1 MVKARIKNTSRPSVT
16 ANNDDNAAC
25 RANDLISRLP
35 RLLYFGDVPVESSY
49 HGSALLFRL
58 LQRYPVEKLGIIESG
73 TSVSKQERRLPGVN
87 YTDFS
92 LRGSRWLNT
101 RFHRWV
107 SAYYTLSASRRARSI
122 ALIDGFQANAVLT
135 VAHGYG
141 WLTAAQYA
149 KQHELP
155 LHLIIHDDRPRSAT
169 NSLISKYLEVTFGT
183 IYRRAASRLCV
194 SPFMCEEYRR
204 RYASNGVVLY
214 PSRASDCPNFFA
226 PPERLGGNDQPFT
239 VAFGGTINSAG
250 YVRALTALASLLEKV
265 RGKLLIFGP
274 LTRRVAH
281 KIGLARPNIVLRGIL
296 SSHELMQKFR
306 DEADVLFVP
315 MSFDS
320 ADRANMEI
328 SFPSKLTDYSAVGL
342 PLLIYGPTYCSAV
355 RWARENP
362 RVAEVVDNENPTVLS
377 EALRRL
383 AASPAHRIALGTH
396 ALLVG
401 RRYFT
406 QEAAQAIFERALV
419 SRDISY

>member
-1 MVKARIKNTSRPSVT
+1 M
-16 ANNDDNAAC
+16 
-25 RANDLISRLP
+25 
-35 RLLYFGDVPVESSY
+35 
-49 HGSALLFRL
+49 
-58 LQRYPVEKLGIIESG
+58 
-73 TSVSKQERRLPGVN
+73 
-87 YTDFS
+87 
-92 LRGSRWLNT
+92 
-101 RFHRWV
+101 
-107 SAYYTLSASRRARSI
+107 
-122 ALIDGFQANAVLT
+122 LT

-141 WLTAAQYA
+141 WLTAAQYV
-149 KQHELP
+149 KQHQLP

-169 NSLISKYLEVTFGT
+169 NSLISKHLEVTFGT
-183 IYRRAASRLCV
+183 IFGERRLGSVSRHSCV
-194 SPFMCEEYRR
+194 KNIADDMRVTAWFFTIPCVRLSQ
-204 RYASNGVVLY
+204 L
-214 PSRASDCPNFFA
+214 FA

-281 KIGLARPNIVLRGIL
+281 KIGLARPNIVLSGIL

-406 QEAAQAIFERALV
+406 QEAAQAIFEQALV